1 MLHFMCQQNI
11 RDLLL
16 YGHDILQFV
25 TAVNGEMSKI
35 EIYLTLT
42 ADVVPNPQE
51 RARLQE
57 NMPLKMSARIIHRL
71 SKSLKFAPKSVDS
84 ITGRMRTMET

>member
-1 MLHFMCQQNI
+1 MLHFMCQPNI

-25 TAVNGEMSKI
+25 TAVNGAMSRI
-35 EIYLTLT
+35 EIYLRLT
-42 ADVVPNPQE
+42 ADVVPNKQE
-51 RARLQE
+51 RERLQE

-71 SKSLKFAPKSVDS
+71 AKNLKFAPKSVDS
-84 ITGRMRTMET
+84 ITVRMRTMKT